1 MNIGIFSG
9 SFDPVHIG
17 HMIIA
22 NYITEFTDID
32 EIWFLISPQNPFK
45 KDNIMT
51 DELFR
56 LQMVQLAVEEYTEFK
71 ASDFEFTLPQ
81 PSYTI
86 NTLQKL
92 KEKYPKHTFSLI
104 IGGDNWEAFDKWKD
118 HESII
123 ADHHIY
129 VYPRLDYSI
138 SVADNLKDRVTVL
151 DSPIIEISSTFIRKC
166 INEGKNIKAFL
177 PDKVFDYIRKRN
189 LYQETE

>member
-166 INEGKNIKAFL
+166 INEGKTL
-177 PDKVFDYIRKRN
+177 KRSFPTKC
-189 LYQETE
+189 LII